1 MDRYVTIKSIKKNT
15 KVFGQKNVLKT
26 LEELIDSNSTICL
39 YGGCGYGKTYI
50 VEHVLDGKKYIKLSQ
65 DELNS
70 RLKLDEFLSR
80 VADSDYHIF
89 IDDIDCEILGIKEI
103 SERKKISN
111 GSLIITCKTV
121 EKIDF
126 CDCIKLDKL
135 DEKELSDLAKYH
147 YPKKDGYDIQKCI
160 RDYDG
165 NLSNFIFSLGFTHS
179 KDVFKQ
185 PKELIHDLICH
196 NSKKPTDPMNYI
208 GKSISE
214 HGFSSAIIHENYPNG
229 IADCET
235 AAMIMDN
242 ISISDTIDN
251 ELYKGNWEYSEYYNL
266 HGIICPSL
274 LINHGVDVNKVR
286 PGSVWTKYNNFKMR
300 SNKLQNIITRTHG
313 LCMEKLIL
321 VGTICNKQKLDT
333 IPLLLSYGV
342 ISSDIDV
349 INHISFRK
357 KIKSKTTQE
366 IKKKLKT
373 YIIN

>member
-15 KVFGQKNVLKT
+15 RVFGQKNVLKT
-26 LEELIDSNSTICL
+26 LEELVASNSTFCL

-50 VEHVLDGKKYIKLSQ
+50 IKHVLDGKKYIKLSQ
-65 DELNS
+65 DDLTS
-70 RLKLDEFLSR
+70 RLKLDEFFSR
-80 VADSDYHIF
+80 VAESDYHIL
-89 IDDIDCEILGIKEI
+89 IDDLDGEILGIKEI
-103 SERKKISN
+103 SERRKISN
-111 GSLIITCKTV
+111 GSLIITCKTI

-135 DEKELSDLAKYH
+135 DENELCDLAKYH
-147 YPKKDGYDIQKCI
+147 YPKKDGYDIEECI

-196 NSKKPTDPMNYI
+196 NSKAPMDPLKYI
-208 GKSISE
+208 GQVIPE
-214 HGFSSAIIHENYPNG
+214 HGFSSAIVHENYPNG
-229 IADCET
+229 ISECET

-242 ISISDTIDN
+242 ISRSDGIDN
-251 ELYKGNWEYSEYYNL
+251 ELYRGNWEYSEYYNL
-266 HGIICPSL
+266 HGIIWPAK
-274 LINHGVDVNKVR
+274 LINHKVDINKVR

-300 SNKLQNIITRTHG
+300 SNKLQNILMRTNG
-313 LCMEKLIL
+313 MCMEKLIL
-321 VGTICNKQKLDT
+321 IGVICNEQKLNAL
-333 IPLLLSYGV
+333 PLLLSYG
-342 ISSDIDV
+342 INSSDIDV